1 MLLQNCSSH
10 WDSHRNPTSPYHA
23 AAGIRTPG
31 NGGGICPF
39 TVGSGGWAVL
49 LLSSSSSSSSSS
61 GSRSCCTAPR
71 RSPWLQE
78 LAGEALQGQVPHAAK
93 DAGTTRSCS
102 ARQNSLGSLRQR
114 EDALNDSWL
123 CGWDVLWCPP
133 IFGIVRVGLRCCHG
147 LHIKHDGSYCN
158 PWSLRKKILSRRL

>member
-1 MLLQNCSSH
+1 MMQNSASH
-10 WDSHRNPTSPYHA
+10 QDSHRNPTSPYHA
-23 AAGIRTPG
+23 AAGVRAPG

-39 TVGSGGWAVL
+39 AVGSGGWAVL
-49 LLSSSSSSSSSS
+49 LLLLLPG
-61 GSRSCCTAPR
+61 GSRSCCTVPHCSPR
-71 RSPWLQE
+71 LQE

-102 ARQNSLGSLRQR
+102 AQQNSLGSLRQR

-133 IFGIVRVGLRCCHG
+133 IFGVVRVGLRYCHG
-147 LHIKHDGSYCN
+147 VHIKHDGSYCN
-158 PWSLRKKILSRRL
+158 P